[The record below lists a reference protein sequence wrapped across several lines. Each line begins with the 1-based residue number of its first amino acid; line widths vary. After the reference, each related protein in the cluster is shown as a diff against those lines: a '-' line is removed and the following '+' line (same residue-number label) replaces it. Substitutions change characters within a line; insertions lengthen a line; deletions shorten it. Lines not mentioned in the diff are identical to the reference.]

1 MTLWIRTQDKKKLY
15 QINEIGIDEMNGT
28 IRTQQHW
35 LGSYNSIDRCIEILD
50 DIQNKLQNKFLCKP
64 NCFMKAKDIDREE
77 QFLNHMYK
85 GEFIMQPTTIDIEP
99 INCDVVIYEM
109 PSK

>member
-1 MTLWIRTQDKKKLY
+1 M
-15 QINEIGIDEMNGT
+15 
-28 IRTQQHW
+28 
-35 LGSYNSIDRCIEILD
+35 
-50 DIQNKLQNKFLCKP
+50 KP
-64 NCFMKAKDIDREE
+64 KDIDRKE
-77 QFLNHMYK
+77 FYLNTMYK

>member
-1 MTLWIRTQDKKKLY
+1 MILWVRTQNKKNLY
-15 QINEIGIDEMNGT
+15 QVNEISIDEMNGT
-28 IRTQQHW
+28 IRAQQHW
-35 LGSYNSIDRCIEILD
+35 LGSYNSIGRCVEVLNE
-50 DIQNKLQNKFLCKP
+50 IQNKIQNKFLCKP
-64 NCFMKAKDIDREE
+64 NCLMKPKDIDREE
-77 QFLNHMYK
+77 FYLNTMYK